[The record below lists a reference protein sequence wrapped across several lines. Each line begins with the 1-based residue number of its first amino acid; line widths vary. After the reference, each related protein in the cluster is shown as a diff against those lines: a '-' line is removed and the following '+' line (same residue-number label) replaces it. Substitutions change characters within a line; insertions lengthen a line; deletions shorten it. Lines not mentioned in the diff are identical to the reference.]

1 MLYLQLVRSPYAH
14 ARMTRVDVSKAAAAP
29 GVVCTLTGA
38 ELPSISHPFPEIGP
52 GAGQKVEDYALAI
65 NKVRYQGE
73 PVAAVVAESRHAAE
87 DAAELVEVDYDP
99 LPVVMTPED
108 ALQSDSLL
116 HDEAGPNRMWH
127 DVFEFGAV
135 DKAFLEALHIVH
147 IRRLH
152 SHPPSPTPPH
162 TPAPPPPRTIPHT
175 PHHHLTPP

>member
-1 MLYLQLVRSPYAH
+1 MLYLHVERSPYQH
-14 ARMTRVDVSKAAAAP
+14 ARSTLVDVSKAAAAP
-29 GVVCTLTGA
+29 DVICALTGA

-116 HDEAGPNRMWH
+116 HDEAGTIRM
-127 DVFEFGAV
+127 G
-135 DKAFLEALHIVH
+135 K
-147 IRRLH
+147 
-152 SHPPSPTPPH
+152 
-162 TPAPPPPRTIPHT
+162 
-175 PHHHLTPP
+175 

>member
-1 MLYLQLVRSPYAH
+1 MLYLQLVRQPHAH
-14 ARMTRVDVSKAAAAP
+14 ARITRVDVSKAAAAP

-99 LPVVMTPED
+99 LPAAMTPED
-108 ALQSDSLL
+108 AVKGNSLL
-116 HDEAGPNRMWH
+116 HEDA
-127 DVFEFGAV
+127 
-135 DKAFLEALHIVH
+135 
-147 IRRLH
+147 RRK
-152 SHPPSPTPPH
+152 
-162 TPAPPPPRTIPHT
+162 R
-175 PHHHLTPP
+175 